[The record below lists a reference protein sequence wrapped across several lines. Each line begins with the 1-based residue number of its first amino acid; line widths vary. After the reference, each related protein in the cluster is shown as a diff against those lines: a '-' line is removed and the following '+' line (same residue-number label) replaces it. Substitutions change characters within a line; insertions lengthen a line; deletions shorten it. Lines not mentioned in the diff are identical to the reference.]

1 LKIRYNF
8 LSVSKGDCMTEECHQ
23 NENKNLGGF
32 DVVKMVRTFHDS
44 RRYFTISNAH
54 LPCAGFG
61 RDWEKDY
68 RGILP
73 SRSGKLGLLTL
84 ASCRSAARPKI
95 GHEYLRI
102 SIPANS
108 PAKPQS
114 QEHFF
119 VLKVLAHESLLE
131 PEKPKRSGLEDFSS
145 FVSVSV
151 NWRVAFFRI

>member
-1 LKIRYNF
+1 MRISRARGSGVIGKKI
-8 LSVSKGDCMTEECHQ
+8 TE
-23 NENKNLGGF
+23 GF
-32 DVVKMVRTFHDS
+32 CPREVGSWV
-44 RRYFTISNAH
+44 
-54 LPCAGFG
+54 C
-61 RDWEKDY
+61 
-68 RGILP
+68 
-73 SRSGKLGLLTL
+73 SRSLLVVV
-84 ASCRSAARPKI
+84 PQVKI